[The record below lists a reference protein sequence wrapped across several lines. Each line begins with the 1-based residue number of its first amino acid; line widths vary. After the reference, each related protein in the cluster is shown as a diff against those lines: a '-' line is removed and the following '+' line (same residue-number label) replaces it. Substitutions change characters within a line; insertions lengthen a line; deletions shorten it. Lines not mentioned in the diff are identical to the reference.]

1 LDINNLPLLNLP
13 QFNFKFKQEENSL
26 FILDEF
32 RNKFIKITPEEWIR
46 QNFLKFITEHL
57 KYPKSLLKIESK
69 INKDNTRKRTDI
81 IVMDKSLNP
90 FMLVECKNT
99 NIELNQETLNQIAQ
113 YNLKVK
119 APFIVITNGLNHYI
133 FEINFENNK
142 VTQLNNF
149 PEYK

>member
-1 LDINNLPLLNLP
+1 MPHY
-13 QFNFKFKQEENSL
+13 NFKFKQGDDSL

-46 QNFLKFITEHL
+46 QNVLKYMTEHL
-57 KYPKSLLKIESK
+57 KYPKSLIKIEARIDNDKSK
-69 INKDNTRKRTDI
+69 KRTDI

-90 FMLVECKNT
+90 FMLVECKNP

-119 APFIVITNGLNHYI
+119 APFIVISNGLNHYI
-133 FEINFENNK
+133 FNIDFENYK
-142 VTQLNNF
+142 IVQLNNF